1 MADPVALGVKPP
13 QVTSLGDMLNIAN
26 SAQAYQQAQQM
37 NPLSLQKAQMEI
49 QQLQQTNPLA
59 VREKT
64 ALATTAE
71 TGAESSKMDF
81 ANKQILGVTNR
92 LTGLIND
99 KDIIAAEQNP
109 NAVDKKLLAE
119 KLKKY
124 AYEQSNALNIPKE
137 RADQLI
143 TPYLQEAEA
152 NPKGFRDFLKQ
163 KLLTTLDQGS
173 RVTTLG
179 NVGVSTVPTGVQPA
193 QSATPSA
200 QTSNLNLTYQP
211 RLANDFRPFAPNEE
225 SATELGFKKKSAL
238 TSTFNDLGKINYNI
252 DQVIKDATKIQ
263 KEATLPETGPIGGM
277 KRRFAELTG
286 DATYQKLEKDLAN
299 VIAANEKALGH
310 QTDSGRQLQEAAG
323 GKLGYDP
330 QVLMD
335 IARRAKGDTKNI
347 EMQTKAI
354 QNFSKKFGDNNVSA
368 FEEAWGTN
376 SDARIFQGLNI
387 MESNI
392 SNEEKRK
399 ALQKIYVDENN
410 KPLPKEEIDKL
421 RQKQNNLFRLR
432 DTGGL

>member
-1 MADPVALGVKPP
+1 MAEPVALQIKPP
-13 QVTSLGDMLNIAN
+13 TPMTLGEMVNIARGT
-26 SAQAYQQAQQM
+26 QQYQQAEQ
-37 NPLSLQKAQMEI
+37 I
-49 QQLQQTNPLA
+49 NPLA
-59 VREKT
+59 LQEAQSKVQT
-64 ALATTAE
+64 AQ
-71 TGAESSKMDF
+71 TGAESSKFDF
-81 ANKQILGVTNR
+81 ANKQLLGVTNR

-99 KDIIAAEQNP
+99 RDIIAAEQNP
-109 NAVDKKLLAE
+109 DSVDKKVLAD
-119 KLKKY
+119 KLSRY
-124 AYEQSNALNIPKE
+124 AYEQSNALGIPKQ

-143 TPYLQEAEA
+143 APYLQEAET

-173 RVTTLG
+173 RATTLG

-200 QTSNLNLTYQP
+200 ETSNLNLTYQP

-225 SATELGFKKKSAL
+225 NATKLGFTKKTAL

-354 QNFSKKFGDNNVSA
+354 QNFTKKFGDNNVSA

-387 MESNI
+387 MESNM

>member
-1 MADPVALGVKPP
+1 MAEPIALQVKPP
-13 QVTSLGDMLNIAN
+13 APMSLGEMLNIARG
-26 SAQAYQQAQQM
+26 AQQYQQAEQI
-37 NPLSLQKAQMEI
+37 NPLVLQEAQSKV
-49 QQLQQTNPLA
+49 QTA
-59 VREKT
+59 Q
-64 ALATTAE
+64 
-71 TGAESSKMDF
+71 TGAESSKFDF

-109 NAVDKKLLAE
+109 ESVDKKKLTE
-119 KLKKY
+119 KLSRY
-124 AYEQSNALNIPKE
+124 AYEQSNALGIRKD
-137 RADQLI
+137 RADELI
-143 TPYLQEAEA
+143 APYLQEADT
-152 NPKGFRDFLKQ
+152 NPKGLRDFLKQ

-173 RVTTLG
+173 RATTLG

-200 QTSNLNLTYQP
+200 ETSNLNLTYQP

-225 SATELGFKKKSAL
+225 NATKLGFTKKSAL

-286 DATYQKLEKDLAN
+286 DSTYQKLEKDLAN

-354 QNFSKKFGDNNVSA
+354 QNFTKKFGDNNVSA

-387 MESNI
+387 MESNM

-410 KPLPKEEIDKL
+410 QPLPKEEIDKL

>member
-1 MADPVALGVKPP
+1 MAEPIALQVKPP
-13 QVTSLGDMLNIAN
+13 APMSLGEMLNIARG
-26 SAQAYQQAQQM
+26 AQQYQQAEQI
-37 NPLSLQKAQMEI
+37 NPLVLQEAQSKV
-49 QQLQQTNPLA
+49 QTA
-59 VREKT
+59 Q
-64 ALATTAE
+64 
-71 TGAESSKMDF
+71 TGAESSKFDF

-109 NAVDKKLLAE
+109 ESVDKKKLTE
-119 KLKKY
+119 KLSRY
-124 AYEQSNALNIPKE
+124 AYEQSNALGIRKD
-137 RADQLI
+137 RADELI
-143 TPYLQEAEA
+143 APYLQEADT
-152 NPKGFRDFLKQ
+152 NPKGLRDFLKQ

-173 RVTTLG
+173 RATTLG

-211 RLANDFRPFAPNEE
+211 RFANDFRPFAPNEE
-225 SATELGFKKKSAL
+225 DATKLGFTKKSAL

-299 VIAANEKALGH
+299 VIAANERALGH

-354 QNFSKKFGDNNVSA
+354 QNFTKKFGDNNVSA

-387 MESNI
+387 MESNM

-410 KPLPKEEIDKL
+410 QPLPKEEIDKL

>member
-1 MADPVALGVKPP
+1 MAEPVALGIKPP
-13 QVTSLGDMLNIAN
+13 QVMTLGDMLNIARG
-26 SAQAYQQAQQM
+26 AQAYQQAEQ
-37 NPLSLQKAQMEI
+37 I
-49 QQLQQTNPLA
+49 NPLA
-59 VREKT
+59 LQEAQSKVQT
-64 ALATTAE
+64 AQ
-71 TGAESSKMDF
+71 TGAESSKFDF
-81 ANKQILGVTNR
+81 ANKQLLGVTNR

-99 KDIIAAEQNP
+99 RDIIAAEQNP
-109 NAVDKKLLAE
+109 DSVDKKVLAD
-119 KLKKY
+119 KLSRY
-124 AYEQSNALNIPKE
+124 AYEQSNALGIPKQ

-143 TPYLQEAEA
+143 APYLQEAET

-173 RVTTLG
+173 RATTLG

-200 QTSNLNLTYQP
+200 ETSNLNLTYQP

-225 SATELGFKKKSAL
+225 NATKLGFTKKSAL

-354 QNFSKKFGDNNVSA
+354 QNFTKKFGDNNVSA

-387 MESNI
+387 MESNM

>member
-1 MADPVALGVKPP
+1 M
-13 QVTSLGDMLNIAN
+13 SLGDMLNIARG
-26 SAQAYQQAQQM
+26 AQAYQQAEQ
-37 NPLSLQKAQMEI
+37 I
-49 QQLQQTNPLA
+49 NPLA
-59 VREKT
+59 LQEAQSKVQT
-64 ALATTAE
+64 AQ
-71 TGAESSKMDF
+71 TGAESSKFDF
-81 ANKQILGVTNR
+81 ANKQLLGVTNR

-99 KDIIAAEQNP
+99 RDIIAAEQNP
-109 NAVDKKLLAE
+109 DSVDKKVLAD
-119 KLKKY
+119 KLSRY
-124 AYEQSNALNIPKE
+124 AYEQSNALGIPKQ

-143 TPYLQEAEA
+143 APYLQEAET

-173 RVTTLG
+173 RATTLG

-200 QTSNLNLTYQP
+200 ETSNLNLTYQP

-225 SATELGFKKKSAL
+225 NATKLGFTKKSAL

-354 QNFSKKFGDNNVSA
+354 QNFTKKFGDNNVSA

-387 MESNI
+387 MESNM

-399 ALQKIYVDENN
+399 ALKKIYVDENN

>member
-1 MADPVALGVKPP
+1 MAEPVALGIKPP
-13 QVTSLGDMLNIAN
+13 QQMTLGDMLGIARG
-26 SAQAYQQAQQM
+26 AQAYQQAEQI
-37 NPLSLQKAQMEI
+37 NPLVLQEAQSKV
-49 QQLQQTNPLA
+49 QTA
-59 VREKT
+59 Q
-64 ALATTAE
+64 
-71 TGAESSKMDF
+71 TGAESSKFDF

-92 LTGLIND
+92 LTSLIND
-99 KDIIAAEQNP
+99 RDIIAAEQNP
-109 NAVDKKLLAE
+109 DAVDKKLLAE
-119 KLKKY
+119 KLQKY
-124 AYEQSNALNIPKE
+124 AYDQSSALGIPKD

-143 TPYLQEAEA
+143 TPYLQEAET

-173 RVTTLG
+173 RATTMG

-200 QTSNLNLTYQP
+200 ETSNLNLTYQP

-225 SATELGFKKKSAL
+225 NATKLGFTKKSAL

-410 KPLPKEEIDKL
+410 NPLPKEEIDKL